1 MPSNLDFDTT
11 KKFRDRILGKTLQ
24 RPNGPQTFKND
35 SYIVQKLSDSANIDQ
50 DSVDTNRSKDL
61 SIPNKSNTYK
71 PEKYFVQEEI
81 LTLPRKANLKLY
93 PSFTQSD
100 YGINKNKKWNNIS
113 LVGVLTNSNY
123 ESESDLY
130 KFASNRI
137 LKSSNI
143 RYIYKNIYFNKK
155 NINPYRKRYKN

>member
-71 PEKYFVQEEI
+71 PEKYFVQAER

-100 YGINKNKKWNNIS
+100 YGINKNKKVRDTDSVHIPYFS
-113 LVGVLTNSNY
+113 EFDGVYPTP
-123 ESESDLY
+123 
-130 KFASNRI
+130 
-137 LKSSNI
+137 KSFFE
-143 RYIYKNIYFNKK
+143 K
-155 NINPYRKRYKN
+155 